1 MTNNYNMQNYLYPI
15 AVILV
20 ILWGLGFFIFNTGN
34 AIHLLFFIAVIAII
48 VRLIK
53 GNEI

>member
-1 MTNNYNMQNYLYPI
+1 MQNYLYPI